1 MSGFVIMVSIIIG
14 QCQNGRNIDIE
25 ASESE
30 AKVNENEIDEISLKS
45 ETHHCNICFVS
56 NVWIR
61 NKEWNLKST

>member
-14 QCQNGRNIDIE
+14 QCQKGRNIDIE
-25 ASESE
+25 ALESE

-56 NVWIR
+56 NV
-61 NKEWNLKST
+61 